1 MSERRKKYFI
11 DTNIIMYSAGKEHK
25 FKEACLKILRDMGNY
40 ENEYYL
46 NTEVFQEILY
56 RYSSIGM
63 RIFGIE
69 LAARILELFDNILA
83 IDAEDI
89 YMSISLMEKYER
101 LLSRDAIIIA
111 NMVNKGIEEIISVD
125 NDFDEIE
132 EIKRTDP
139 MSFIT

>member
-1 MSERRKKYFI
+1 MFEGEKTYFI

-25 FKEACLKILRDMGNY
+25 FKEACLKILKCVDSY

-56 RYSSIGM
+56 RYDSIGM
-63 RIFGIE
+63 RSFGIE
-69 LAARILELFDNILA
+69 LAAKTLELFDNILA
-83 IDAEDI
+83 ISEEDI

-111 NMVNKGIEEIISVD
+111 NMVNKGIEGIISVD
-125 NDFDEIE
+125 NDFDGIE
-132 EIKRTDP
+132 EIRRIDP
-139 MSFIT
+139 MGFRI

>member
-1 MSERRKKYFI
+1 MFKGRKKYLI

-25 FKEACLKILRDMGNY
+25 FKKTCLKILRDMDNH

-56 RYSSIGM
+56 RYDSIGM
-63 RIFGIE
+63 RSFGIE

-83 IDAEDI
+83 IDEEDI
-89 YMSISLMEKYER
+89 YISISLMEKYER

-111 NMVNKGIEEIISVD
+111 NMVNKGIGEIISVD

-132 EIKRTDP
+132 EIRRVDP
-139 MSFIT
+139 MSFMT